1 MDCISTAHPSWL
13 TEEEIEGVG
22 VPVQILAPEIDP
34 VFTPELK
41 DLCNRA
47 VPLLGL
53 DYDFQH
59 FAALEHGFAVRCE
72 GKRISY
78 GQRMLLSI
86 GSINTSTDDHRM

>member
-41 DLCNRA
+41 VQIELYRRWDSTI
-47 VPLLGL
+47 
-53 DYDFQH
+53 
-59 FAALEHGFAVRCE
+59 
-72 GKRISY
+72 ISTLPSSGAWVCY
-78 GQRMLLSI
+78 AR
-86 GSINTSTDDHRM
+86 